1 MQNQVFYQ
9 YYQDEKDDKI
19 SQRLFMIFVFIL
31 LLFYLALFITNIF
44 FQQSFRYV
52 TINGTSMQPTL
63 NPNPVEVE
71 DGFVQDGVYIKL
83 TQDIDYNDIIIID
96 KSVDNS
102 EYNQTIIKRVLG
114 FEYDKIS
121 IAKVEVD
128 GKSTYRFMRIKS
140 GTNKVEIIYED
151 YIKSYD
157 LWNAITSI
165 TDGGIDYEN
174 IFYKTFLMGNNVSLE
189 YVEGVGYVKFYQI
202 QQNQIFYMGDNRT
215 GSSDARSSGTENI
228 EKVIGKVVEISHNS
242 TNIQNS
248 LFWWFNRVVTY
259 LKIIG
264 KQIIEYFAWK
274 V

>member
-102 EYNQTIIKRVLG
+102 EYKQTIIKRVLG